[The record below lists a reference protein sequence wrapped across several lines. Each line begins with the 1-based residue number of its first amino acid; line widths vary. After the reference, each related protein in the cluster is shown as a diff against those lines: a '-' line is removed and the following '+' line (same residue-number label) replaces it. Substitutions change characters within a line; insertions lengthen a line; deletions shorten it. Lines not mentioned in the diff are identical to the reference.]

1 VTLIKPLIR
10 AGKAAAKETRKN
22 KPFFSAVDKAALEL
36 PRPKGTGKEFMTEL
50 RKVPGVKPA
59 EIQHRKLERIE
70 ALPKMEK
77 ADFLKQLE
85 ENPPVALDEMQFLED
100 TPQNRDLLADER
112 FGTSFDELR
121 SSEAEEIED
130 QMATYSQY
138 RVPGGENY
146 REIVLQMP
154 SFGGQDLETL
164 NYLEAMERRE
174 GIPTDYGR
182 ENLARLRKKRDEMG
196 NVYRSSHWDGVPNV
210 LAHMRVQDRI
220 VPTYSKEQ
228 AEDIG
233 RRIAQG
239 INVQNP
245 SNLGSG
251 SIQMAINKGLV
262 TPEEAAQYAD
272 FRGFQG
278 VDTKGARQ
286 KILHVEEIQ
295 SDWHQAGRKKGY
307 VTGDSQAKID
317 ELTAKQEELKALRKE
332 LHNRAGALPDGRED
346 EFMSLMDQANDIT
359 PQVMKM
365 QSEID
370 KLSDLKRTGV
380 PDAPFKKNWH
390 ELAMKRLINYAAEN
404 GYDSIAITPGIEQ
417 AKRYDLSQHINEIS
431 YGTNPDGT
439 YSLTAID
446 KNGKPAI
453 NKPNLTQSE
462 LEDTVGKDMAKKI
475 VAGQGV
481 EYPAGSVSQGKKSLT
496 GIDLQVGGEGME
508 GFYDKMLP
516 DYLNTFG
523 KKYGSQ
529 VGSIDVEVAPAKKT
543 QQIAAP
549 GIDYFPED
557 IVDPAKTQTLHT
569 FSITPEM
576 REEVTSQGM
585 PLYQKIGVPL
595 GTGAAGAEM
604 EVPQPAEEV
613 EQTEEPAF
621 AMGGAVYN
629 TNPDMRDGGQIIQ
642 GNAFKRG
649 GKVHVTNNVDAMFMD
664 VHDKM
669 FKRK

>member
-1 VTLIKPLIR
+1 VTLLKPLIR

-50 RKVPGVKPA
+50 RRVPGVKPA
-59 EIQHRKLERIE
+59 EIQHRKLERLE

-85 ENPPVALDEMQFLED
+85 ENPPVNLGEMQFLED

-138 RVPGGENY
+138 KSPGGENY

-196 NVYRSSHWDGVPNV
+196 NVYRTPHWDGMPNV

-233 RRIAQG
+233 RRIAEG

-307 VTGDSQAKID
+307 VTGDSQAKLD
-317 ELTAKQEELKALRKE
+317 ELTAKQEELKALRKD

-404 GYDSIAITPGIEQ
+404 GYDSIAITPGAEQ
-417 AKRYDLSQHINEIS
+417 AKRYDLSKHIS
-431 YGTNPDGT
+431 KVRYFDDPDSESGILHA
-439 YSLTAID
+439 YDLEGNNVLNQRMS
-446 KNGKPAI
+446 
-453 NKPNLTQSE
+453 QSE
-462 LEDTVGKDMAKKI
+462 LEQHVGKDAAKKLMAQQI
-475 VAGQGV
+475 EKNERTG
-481 EYPAGSVSQGKKSLT
+481 YPSQQRTLSGL
-496 GIDLQVGGEGME
+496 DLQVGGEGMM
-508 GFYDKMLP
+508 GFYDKMIP
-516 DYLNTFG
+516 DYLNSFG

-529 VGSIDVEVAPAKKT
+529 VEIGGYKLQGDPSLRGEASERLGLAGQRFDEMTPEEIEAFNAKLDESNA
-543 QQIAAP
+543 QQ
-549 GIDYFPED
+549 
-557 IVDPAKTQTLHT
+557 LHH
-569 FSITPEM
+569 FKITPEM

-604 EVPQPAEEV
+604 EVPQPIEEV
-613 EQTEEPAF
+613 EQVEEPA
-621 AMGGAVYN
+621 Y
-629 TNPDMRDGGQIIQ
+629 
-642 GNAFKRG
+642 AFG
-649 GKVHVTNNVDAMFMD
+649 GKVKVHVSDNPDVMFMEL
-664 VHDKM
+664 HDKM

>member
-36 PRPKGTGKEFMTEL
+36 SRPKGTGKEFMTEL

-85 ENPPVALDEMQFLED
+85 ENPPVDLDEMQFLED

-121 SSEAEEIED
+121 SSEAEDIED

-182 ENLARLRKKRDEMG
+182 ESLARLRKKRDEMG
-196 NVYRSSHWDGVPNV
+196 NVYRTPHWDGVPNV

-245 SNLGSG
+245 NNLGSG

-317 ELTAKQEELKALRKE
+317 ELTAKQEELKALRKD

-417 AKRYDLSQHINEIS
+417 AKRYDLSHQISRVVYSPETEMLNAFDLDNKSVIQRSGVKPDQIADYIGKDPAQRLFDEQNTKLDRRGGKDVPYQEIS
-431 YGTNPDGT
+431 G
-439 YSLTAID
+439 L
-446 KNGKPAI
+446 
-453 NKPNLTQSE
+453 
-462 LEDTVGKDMAKKI
+462 
-475 VAGQGV
+475 
-481 EYPAGSVSQGKKSLT
+481 
-496 GIDLQVGGEGME
+496 DLKVGGEGMQ

>member
-1 VTLIKPLIR
+1 MTLLKPLIR

-36 PRPKGTGKEFMTEL
+36 ARPKGTGKEFMTEL

-85 ENPPVALDEMQFLED
+85 ENPPVNLDEMQFLED

-121 SSEAEEIED
+121 PSEAEEIED

-196 NVYRSSHWDGVPNV
+196 NVYRASHWDGVPNV
-210 LAHMRVQDRI
+210 LAHMRVQDR
-220 VPTYSKEQ
+220 T
-228 AEDIG
+228 G
-233 RRIAQG
+233 
-239 INVQNP
+239 P
-245 SNLGSG
+245 SG
-251 SIQMAINKGLV
+251 
-262 TPEEAAQYAD
+262 E
-272 FRGFQG
+272 
-278 VDTKGARQ
+278 

-317 ELTAKQEELKALRKE
+317 ELTAKQEELKALRKD

-404 GYDSIAITPGIEQ
+404 GYDSIAITPGMEQ
-417 AKRYDLSQHINEIS
+417 AKRYDLSKHINDLEYDPQTQRLS
-431 YGTNPDGT
+431 AWDHSGNKV
-439 YSLTAID
+439 ID
-446 KNGKPAI
+446 KSGVTEDQLPEYIGKEGASKLLAKNP
-453 NKPNLTQSE
+453 E
-462 LEDTVGKDMAKKI
+462 GK
-475 VAGQGV
+475 
-481 EYPAGSVSQGKKSLT
+481 SVRQLFGA
-496 GIDLQVGGEGME
+496 DLKVGGEGMQ

-516 DYLNTFG
+516 EYLNTFG

-529 VGSIDVEVAPAKKT
+529 VGSIDVEVVPAKKT

-557 IVDPAKTQTLHT
+557 VTDPAKTQTLHT

>member
-1 VTLIKPLIR
+1 MTLIKPLIR

-196 NVYRSSHWDGVPNV
+196 NVYRTPHWDGMPNV

-245 SNLGSG
+245 NNLGSG

-307 VTGDSQAKID
+307 VTGDSQAKLD
-317 ELTAKQEELKALRKE
+317 ELTAKQEELKALRKD

-404 GYDSIAITPGIEQ
+404 GYDSIAITPGMEQ
-417 AKRYDLSQHINEIS
+417 AKRYDLSKQIDAVEWNPENGRL
-431 YGTNPDGT
+431 YAKKKGGTDFDKIADGVT
-439 YSLTAID
+439 QE
-446 KNGKPAI
+446 
-453 NKPNLTQSE
+453 NLA
-462 LEDTVGKDMAKKI
+462 DYIGKDAAEKLST
-475 VAGQGV
+475 Q
-481 EYPAGSVSQGKKSLT
+481 PFAGSYKQLSGL
-496 GIDLQVGGEGME
+496 DLQTGGEGMQ

-529 VGSIDVEVAPAKKT
+529 VEMNSTP
-543 QQIAAP
+543 
-549 GIDYFPED
+549 
-557 IVDPAKTQTLHT
+557 VDSLLKNRITDLHT
-569 FSITPEM
+569 FRITPEM

-604 EVPQPAEEV
+604 EVPQPTEEV

>member
-1 VTLIKPLIR
+1 MTLLKPLIR

-36 PRPKGTGKEFMTEL
+36 ARPKGTGKEFMTEL

-85 ENPPVALDEMQFLED
+85 ENPPVNLDEMQFLED

-121 SSEAEEIED
+121 PSEAEEIED

-210 LAHMRVQDRI
+210 LAHMRVQDR
-220 VPTYSKEQ
+220 T
-228 AEDIG
+228 G
-233 RRIAQG
+233 
-239 INVQNP
+239 P
-245 SNLGSG
+245 SG
-251 SIQMAINKGLV
+251 
-262 TPEEAAQYAD
+262 E
-272 FRGFQG
+272 
-278 VDTKGARQ
+278 

-317 ELTAKQEELKALRKE
+317 ELTAKQEELKALRKD

-404 GYDSIAITPGIEQ
+404 GYDSIAITPGMEQ
-417 AKRYDLSQHINEIS
+417 AKRYDLSKHINDLEYDPQTQKLS
-431 YGTNPDGT
+431 AWDHSGNKV
-439 YSLTAID
+439 ID
-446 KNGKPAI
+446 KSGVTEDQLPEYIGKEGAS
-453 NKPNLTQSE
+453 KL
-462 LEDTVGKDMAKKI
+462 LAKNP
-475 VAGQGV
+475 
-481 EYPAGSVSQGKKSLT
+481 EETSVKQLFGA
-496 GIDLQVGGEGME
+496 DLKVGGEGMQ

-529 VGSIDVEVAPAKKT
+529 VEMNSTP
-543 QQIAAP
+543 
-549 GIDYFPED
+549 
-557 IVDPAKTQTLHT
+557 VDSLLKNKITDLHT
-569 FSITPEM
+569 FRITPEM

-604 EVPQPAEEV
+604 EVPQPTEEI

>member
-1 VTLIKPLIR
+1 MTLLKPLIR

-36 PRPKGTGKEFMTEL
+36 ARPKGTGKEFMTEL

-85 ENPPVALDEMQFLED
+85 ENPPVNLDEMQFLED
-100 TPQNRDLLADER
+100 TPQNRDLLSDER

-121 SSEAEEIED
+121 PSEAEEIED

-138 RVPGGENY
+138 KTPGGENY

-210 LAHMRVQDRI
+210 LAHMRVQDR
-220 VPTYSKEQ
+220 T
-228 AEDIG
+228 G
-233 RRIAQG
+233 
-239 INVQNP
+239 P
-245 SNLGSG
+245 SG
-251 SIQMAINKGLV
+251 
-262 TPEEAAQYAD
+262 E
-272 FRGFQG
+272 
-278 VDTKGARQ
+278 

-317 ELTAKQEELKALRKE
+317 ELTAKQEELKALRKD

-404 GYDSIAITPGIEQ
+404 GYDSIAITPGMEQ
-417 AKRYDLSQHINEIS
+417 AKRYDLSHQISRVVYSPETEMLNAFDLDNKSVIQRSGVKPDQIADYIGKDPAQRLFDEQNTKLDRRGGKDVPYQEIS
-431 YGTNPDGT
+431 G
-439 YSLTAID
+439 L
-446 KNGKPAI
+446 
-453 NKPNLTQSE
+453 
-462 LEDTVGKDMAKKI
+462 
-475 VAGQGV
+475 
-481 EYPAGSVSQGKKSLT
+481 
-496 GIDLQVGGEGME
+496 DLKVGGEGMQ

-516 DYLNTFG
+516 EYLNSFG

-529 VGSIDVEVAPAKKT
+529 VEIGGYKLQGDPSLRGEASERLGLAGQRFDEMTPEEIEAFNAKLDESNA
-543 QQIAAP
+543 QQ
-549 GIDYFPED
+549 
-557 IVDPAKTQTLHT
+557 LHH
-569 FSITPEM
+569 FKITPEM

-585 PLYQKIGVPL
+585 PLYQKVGVPL

-604 EVPQPAEEV
+604 EVPQPIEEV
-613 EQTEEPAF
+613 EQVEEPA
-621 AMGGAVYN
+621 Y
-629 TNPDMRDGGQIIQ
+629 
-642 GNAFKRG
+642 AFG
-649 GKVHVTNNVDAMFMD
+649 GKVKVHVSDNPDVMFMEL
-664 VHDKM
+664 HDKM